1 MPKFFLFSSIL
12 LPSTNSFYF
21 FNTNDPQP
29 TTKARVDRKDMMD
42 GSSNSIAFDLYNL
55 INSSGTI
62 VTPDSGTSESVTD
75 NSSGGQFDVI
85 PSNVVQ
91 TQTSLPPLQQLSET
105 TFPQHQNTLISGM
118 CRLPQA
124 LIKKKKKPSQRHLL
138 FVLFLMF
145 KLPKLHKKKCRRSN
159 LHRFFCSLLFCAA
172 ISIRCKPFKIKKDL
186 PNNETF
192 SLFVNRCHGNHYQ
205 NSCFWVMNVAYV
217 NYPKGGRFAG
227 FFWFFFF

>member
-1 MPKFFLFSSIL
+1 
-12 LPSTNSFYF
+12 
-21 FNTNDPQP
+21 
-29 TTKARVDRKDMMD
+29 MD

-124 LIKKKKKPSQRHLL
+124 LIKKKKNLL
-138 FVLFLMF
+138 KDISFLFYF
-145 KLPKLHKKKCRRSN
+145 
-159 LHRFFCSLLFCAA
+159 
-172 ISIRCKPFKIKKDL
+172 
-186 PNNETF
+186 
-192 SLFVNRCHGNHYQ
+192 
-205 NSCFWVMNVAYV
+205 
-217 NYPKGGRFAG
+217 
-227 FFWFFFF
+227 